1 MEFKEI
7 SQDKI
12 DQRVNGMIKNSNKI
26 ITLLLSAAMAFS
38 MAVPAFA
45 DTDAAAAGSSQAQ
58 VIEDVQAGES
68 SAETAQDAT
77 SEAQARTSAS
87 EKQTAQAGQQIEEN
101 TSSSSSKESADTSS
115 VRSAAGSSK
124 KTAGA
129 SIRSTAASE
138 TDDAAPDEDHSDDAA
153 IDNSTTLSDGT
164 YTIASDKFSFTGGT
178 GKVKIQLSSITVK
191 DGKAY
196 ADITFT
202 SSSMKVMQTGGKTYQ
217 YKLKNGCSVFE
228 DVPVDLNSKQQIWA
242 TTYAMSEPHTVGYK
256 ITVNITEPE
265 TDADTEA
272 VDNSTDIPDGVYVP
286 DSFTCTGGTGK
297 VTITC
302 PKITVKS
309 GKATAQI
316 VFSSTSYTKLKA
328 DGRVFT
334 STIDEKAGTSTF
346 EIPVSIGKAYKII
359 GLTTA
364 MSKEHWITYE
374 ITVNATKDSAV
385 YKETAADDSSKNDTT
400 DGSKKKKLKAGYS
413 YKVKSNT
420 DNRMFYLW
428 PNLSVKGRG
437 NQYSLLKISKKGKM
451 TAEIILTG
459 QGYDYVY
466 MGTAKAASK
475 TSKSNWSKASVRK
488 GYYTYKI
495 PVKGLDRKLTIS
507 AHSKK
512 LNKWFQHTIIFYSSG
527 AKKTSRTSLVPGV
540 KNKNTSKK
548 SKTYKKSGKQTKF
561 KNDHKADK
569 VSKYKD
575 DSSKSTS
582 SVDNSTTLK
591 DGVYTP
597 SSFSW
602 SGGSGR
608 LAYIR
613 CSKLTVKNGKVY
625 ATIVFG
631 SSSYDQLKANGSI
644 YSKSGGG
651 NSTFVI
657 PVKLNSNNTIIGRT
671 TAMSQPHWVKYTIYI
686 GKAESKAKVRKEK
699 AKAAA
704 EKKKQKTR
712 ISSKAP
718 EIDGLKY
725 KKTIKVKHADLFKIF
740 QYDHGVTLIQMDIS
754 KDNYLYTA
762 YKKAAAAS
770 DEVEYDEEG
779 KPIGKS
785 AHEYT
790 EALYKNK
797 VVNYLVVPKD
807 HDVPA
812 GLEKDYIIIRRPVK
826 RGYVASEEALSF
838 MSRLDVLDKINAL
851 GFKEDEIK
859 IKALKDAFKEKSVL
873 FTGTYDDPD
882 YAKLVLEK
890 SKYAV
895 LPSDIIPDEIDED
908 LSDSEKKEAV
918 SEAEKKVKALEKEEA
933 HFTEL
938 DMPVIIDRSD
948 DEKGKL
954 AKAEWI
960 KVYGA
965 VFGKQEKSVK
975 LYNDYVK
982 EAAEK

>member
-1 MEFKEI
+1 
-7 SQDKI
+7 
-12 DQRVNGMIKNSNKI
+12 MIKNSNKI

-45 DTDAAAAGSSQAQ
+45 DTDAAAAGSSETQ
-58 VIEDVQAGES
+58 VVESVQAGES
-68 SAETAQDAT
+68 SAETAQDAS
-77 SEAQARTSAS
+77 SETQESAAAS
-87 EKQTAQAGQQIEEN
+87 EKQTAQAGQQVKED
-101 TSSSSSKESADTSS
+101 TSSSSSKKSAGTSVRSTAGSSKTAAGAS
-115 VRSAAGSSK
+115 VRSA
-124 KTAGA
+124 T
-129 SIRSTAASE
+129 ASE
-138 TDDAAPDEDHSDDAA
+138 TDADAVTPDEDHSDDAA
-153 IDNSTTLSDGT
+153 IDNSTMLSDGT

-202 SSSMKVMQTGGKTYQ
+202 SSSMKVMQTGGRTYK
-217 YKLKNGCSVFE
+217 YKLENGCSVFE

-265 TDADTEA
+265 ADSDTEA

-286 DSFTCTGGTGK
+286 DSFTYTGGTGK

-334 STIDEKAGTSTF
+334 STIDTTAGTSTF
-346 EIPVSIGKAYKII
+346 EIPVSIGKAYRII

-364 MSKEHWITYE
+364 MSKEHWVAYE

-400 DGSKKKKLKAGYS
+400 DGSKKKKLKAGYT

-437 NQYSLLKISKKGKM
+437 NQYSLLRISKKGKM

-466 MGTAKAASK
+466 MGTAKAAAK
-475 TSKSNWSKASVRK
+475 TSKSNWSKASVKK

-495 PVKGLDRKLTIS
+495 PVRGLDRKLTIS

-512 LNKWFQHTIIFYSSG
+512 LNKWFQHTIIFYSDG
-527 AKKTSRTSLVPGV
+527 AKKTSRTSLVPGT

-548 SKTYKKSGKQTKF
+548 SKTYKRSGKQTKF
-561 KNDHKADK
+561 KNNHKADK

-686 GKAESKAKVRKEK
+686 GKAESKAKVKKEK
-699 AKAAA
+699 AKEAA
-704 EKKKQKTR
+704 EKKKQKTK

-718 EIDGLKY
+718 KIDGLKY
-725 KKTIKVKHADLFKIF
+725 KKTIRVKHAKLFKIF
-740 QYDHGVTLIQMDIS
+740 QYNHGVTLIQMDIS

-762 YKKAAAAS
+762 YKKASAAS

-807 HDVPA
+807 YDVPA

-838 MSRLDVLDKINAL
+838 MDRLDVLDKINTL
-851 GFKEDEIK
+851 GFEEDEIK

-873 FTGTYDDPD
+873 FAGAYNDPD
-882 YAKLVLEK
+882 YARLVLKK

-908 LSDSEKKEAV
+908 LSGAEKKEAV

-965 VFGKQEKSVK
+965 VFGEQEKSVK
-975 LYNDYVK
+975 LYNDYIK